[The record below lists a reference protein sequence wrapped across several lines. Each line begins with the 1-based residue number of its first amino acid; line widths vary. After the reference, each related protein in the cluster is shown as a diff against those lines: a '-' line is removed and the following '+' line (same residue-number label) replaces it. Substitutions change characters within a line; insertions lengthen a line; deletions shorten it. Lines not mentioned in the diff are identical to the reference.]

1 MRRLVGLLA
10 LVSGVAHAE
19 APAVDAADLLHRMAV
34 AAREL
39 SYSGTYSYV
48 RGDYSETTRVTHH
61 GDSGG
66 GVGHFETLSGKPRE
80 IVRVGQDVT
89 WYMHD
94 SRVVRSER
102 QSFRR
107 FFPELMPPERVRT
120 ISQFYEVT
128 RGGTDRVAGIECIN
142 LQLTPKDA
150 FRYRQNI
157 CVEPKTL
164 LPLRATTVNERQD
177 RLETFTFSQVQVP
190 AKVEASDLRAK
201 AGDVT
206 DWAQESAAQNID
218 PASSAWFFRE
228 LPAGF
233 SVVSET
239 QRSLPGRPAPVI
251 HKVLSDGMVWVS
263 VFIEPLTN
271 SPAMGR
277 GLAQQ
282 GGASAYS
289 RPVGN
294 HHVTVVGLV
303 PVPTLVLIGGA
314 LNPRGAQP

>member
-1 MRRLVGLLA
+1 MRRVVGLLA
-10 LVSGVAHAE
+10 LVSGVASAE
-19 APAVDAADLLHRMAV
+19 APPGDAVEMLQRVAV

-39 SYSGTYSYV
+39 SYAGTYSYV

-61 GDSGG
+61 GDAGG

>member
-1 MRRLVGLLA
+1 MRRLVWLLA
-10 LVSGVAHAE
+10 LAGGVAHAE
-19 APAVDAADLLHRMAV
+19 APAVEGVELLQRVAV

-39 SYSGTYSYV
+39 SYVGTYSYT
-48 RGDYSETTRVTHH
+48 RGDYTETTKVTHH
-61 GDSGG
+61 GDAGG

-80 IVRVGQDVT
+80 ILRVGQDVT

-94 SRVVRSER
+94 SRVVRTER

-120 ISQFYEVT
+120 VSQFYEVT
-128 RGGTDRVAGIECIN
+128 RGSTDRVAGMDCLN
-142 LQLTPKDA
+142 LVLTPKDA

-157 CVEPKTL
+157 CVEPRTL
-164 LPLRATTVNERQD
+164 LPLRAATLNERQD
-177 RLETFTFSQVQVP
+177 RLETFAFSQIQLP
-190 AKVEASDLRAK
+190 AKVEATDLKAK
-201 AGDVT
+201 AKDVGE
-206 DWAQESAAQNID
+206 WAQESSAQNID

-233 SVVSET
+233 AVVSET
-239 QRSLPGRPAPVI
+239 QRNMPGKAAPVI

-263 VFIEPLTN
+263 VFIEPLSNT
-271 SPAMGR
+271 PAMGR

-314 LNPRGAQP
+314 LTPRSAQP

>member
-1 MRRLVGLLA
+1 MRRLVWLLA
-10 LVSGVAHAE
+10 LLSGVAHAE
-19 APAVDAADLLHRMAV
+19 APAVDGVELLQRVAV

-39 SYSGTYSYV
+39 SYSGTYSYT
-48 RGDYSETTRVTHH
+48 RGDFSETTRVAHH
-61 GDSGG
+61 GDPNG

-80 IVRVGQDVT
+80 ILRVGSDVT
-89 WYMHD
+89 WYLHD
-94 SRVVRSER
+94 SRTVRVER

-107 FFPELMPPERVRT
+107 FFPELMPPERVKT
-120 ISQFYEVT
+120 ISQFYEIS
-128 RGGTDRVAGIECIN
+128 RAGTDRVAGMDCIN
-142 LQLTPKDA
+142 LLLTPKDA
-150 FRYRQNI
+150 FRYRQSI
-157 CVEPKTL
+157 CVEPKTF

-177 RLETFTFSQVQVP
+177 RLEIFAFSQIQVP
-190 AKVEASDLRAK
+190 AKVEATELRAK
-201 AGDVT
+201 AGDVSEWNQET
-206 DWAQESAAQNID
+206 SAQSID
-218 PASSAWFFRE
+218 AASSAWFFRE

-239 QRSLPGRPAPVI
+239 QRSMPGRPAPI
-251 HKVLSDGMVWVS
+251 LHKVLSDGMVWVS
-263 VFIEPLTN
+263 VFIEPLSN
-271 SPAMGR
+271 NPAMGR

-314 LNPRGAQP
+314 LTPRNAQP

>member
-1 MRRLVGLLA
+1 MRRLVSLLA
-10 LVSGVAHAE
+10 LLSGMAHAE
-19 APAVDAADLLHRMAV
+19 APAVDGVELLHKSAV

-39 SYSGTYSYV
+39 SYSGTYSYT
-48 RGDYSETTRVTHH
+48 RGDFSETTRVTHH
-61 GDSGG
+61 GDPSG

-80 IVRVGQDVT
+80 ILRVGSDIT
-89 WYMHD
+89 WYLHET
-94 SRVVRSER
+94 RTVRIER

-107 FFPELMPPERVRT
+107 FFPELMPPERVKT
-120 ISQFYEVT
+120 ISQFYEIS
-128 RGGTDRVAGIECIN
+128 RGGTDRVAGMDCLN
-142 LQLTPKDA
+142 VVLTPKDT
-150 FRYRQNI
+150 FRYRQSI
-157 CVEPKTL
+157 CVEPKSL

-177 RLETFTFSQVQVP
+177 RLEMFSFSQVQVP
-190 AKVEASDLRAK
+190 AKVEAADLRASTR
-201 AGDVT
+201 DVS
-206 DWAQESAAQNID
+206 DWAQETSAQNIN

-239 QRSLPGRPAPVI
+239 QRTMPGRAAPVI

-263 VFIEPLTN
+263 VFIEPLSNT
-271 SPAMGR
+271 PAMGR

-303 PVPTLVLIGGA
+303 PAPTLVLIGGA
-314 LNPRGAQP
+314 LTPRNAQP